1 MAPSF
6 ISSLNF
12 QWSSFSSFLL
22 FLFPL
27 LSPENS
33 GREKSFKANKTCL
46 WLSLS
51 AEGEGKWERE
61 MKKCFTP
68 IALPDFSSS
77 LVAPSAFNNLKLQ
90 SRPARPACG
99 SFSSA
104 GKESG
109 RERDEKMLH
118 PCCSPGFLAWW
129 RHLLS
134 MASNSIKASNN
145 FQIF

>member
-6 ISSLNF
+6 INSLNF
-12 QWSSFSSFLL
+12 QWSNFPL
-22 FLFPL
+22 FLFFL
-27 LSPENS
+27 FSPENS
-33 GREKSFKANKTCL
+33 GREKVHQ
-46 WLSLS
+46 
-51 AEGEGKWERE
+51 G
-61 MKKCFTP
+61 
-68 IALPDFSSS
+68 
-77 LVAPSAFNNLKLQ
+77 Q
-90 SRPARPACG
+90 ARLACG
-99 SFSSA
+99 SASLLKERENGRERDEKMLHPCCSPGFFLLAWWRHLLLITSSSNQGQQDLLVA
-104 GKESG
+104 LFLQLGKSG